1 MSEEEKVVIQD
12 FVKNRL
18 AVDENWWINF
28 LLGVGLA
35 GIACGEYILEKTE
48 TE

>member
-12 FVKNRL
+12 FIKTRL
-18 AVDENWWINF
+18 AVDDNWWMNF
-28 LLGVGLA
+28 LIGVGLA
-35 GIACGEYILEKTE
+35 GIACGDYILEETE